1 MRAVASAS
9 LLTVL
14 NIVGLGL
21 GPLLVGIM
29 NDTLAPTRGAEAI
42 RYSLLAMAAIGALAA
57 PLFWMCGR
65 TVREELVSRP
75 A

>member
-21 GPLLVGIM
+21 GPLLVGVL
-29 NDTLAPTRGAEAI
+29 NDALADTYGPKAI
-42 RYSLLAMAAIGALAA
+42 RFSLLAMAGLGALAA
-57 PLFWMCGR
+57 PLFVLCGR
-65 TVREELVSRP
+65 TLREELVSRP